1 MGWFKKIAKAVTNTV
16 QKVATT
22 VTNVV
27 KAVIKDPVPVIAQI
41 AGAAVG
47 IPPAVTAAAVTAVRG
62 GDLSDIAKSAAVAY
76 VASSA
81 SAPASV
87 TSATTSAGQS
97 VTQSLAST
105 VGETT
110 AQAVGN
116 ATTAAL
122 NQGIVGGTTA
132 AITGKDIGQGFVS
145 GAVTGA
151 VASGT
156 GSVFTEVQKD
166 PNWGLSPATT
176 KVVAGATSAAI
187 TAEALGQD
195 SSQAIAN
202 YVANSGLQAVKSTA
216 TEAVK
221 STDIA
226 QTIKDNLSS
235 IFTPTTLAANQ
246 PTPQQI
252 EAQVAKTPEDKIN
265 ELVQQTAGRDA
276 TPQEVASLLTPEDI
290 KQITSGAQQL
300 MGGPSVQVAGAN
312 QPIPESKPLETPV
325 AISGVPK
332 FKESLPSDYQPPAGM
347 RVLTGDEAS
356 LTEAPDVKATYD
368 PSINQYVWMVPETK
382 PEETAAPLQPLSVL
396 ESAPSMASP
405 VVATEQPAE
414 KPPVIVEPF
423 VDPYSYAISL
433 NKQSTAPLSTIS
445 QPAPS
450 VTSPTVVDNTATPV
464 VDSTIATP
472 SVTSTTE
479 VPVAPLST
487 VTQPAQ
493 PSQTETVVAPLSSI
507 TTAPVDQTAGQ
518 ITNTQQPVSQST
530 SVLPSVSEP
539 VTTTVDYGLGP
550 VDILTSSPSSIQ
562 TEQPSVG
569 VADTAVT
576 APTIAQPEEEIPS
589 LSNVDVTA
597 TSEEPPLSEL
607 PQTVLTTQPVASVTA
622 TSAPAPSL
630 SMSSST
636 PVRKTTFSTGSGSAS
651 ATDTSGETADT
662 ITPSYLTTTV
672 TSDKFES
679 PLDVFRKIQSTN
691 PIVPAVQT
699 TQPQLQAQ
707 PMSEYYN
714 YGAEPSMDE
723 IFGMSYG
730 TEPMMAAGGL
740 TGTRYGRYAG
750 GGMATPLMAA
760 GGKLRVDFRH
770 GDAVTGAGDG
780 QSDDIPAMLADGEFV
795 FPADVVAAIGNG
807 STKAGSDKLYDMMH
821 GIRAHVRSAKPE
833 DLPPEIKSPLQFL
846 KTKPSRA
853 RR

>member
-1 MGWFKKIAKAVTNTV
+1 MGLFKKIFKAVKKTV
-16 QKVATT
+16 KKVATT

-47 IPPAVTAAAVTAVRG
+47 IPPAVTAAAVTAARG
-62 GDLSDIAKSAAVAY
+62 GDLTDIAKSAAVAY

-105 VGETT
+105 VGQTT

-166 PNWGLSPATT
+166 PNWGLSPSTT

-216 TEAVK
+216 TAALS
-221 STDIA
+221 STDTA

-252 EAQVAKTPEDKIN
+252 EAQVAKTPEDKVN
-265 ELVQQTAGRDA
+265 EFVQQTAGRDA

-312 QPIPESKPLETPV
+312 QPIPESKPLETSV
-325 AISGVPK
+325 EVSGVPK

-382 PEETAAPLQPLSVL
+382 PEEPASSLQPLSVL

-405 VVATEQPAE
+405 VVADE
-414 KPPVIVEPF
+414 KPPIIVEPF
-423 VDPYSYAISL
+423 VDPYSYAI
-433 NKQSTAPLSTIS
+433 NSTQKP
-445 QPAPS
+445 
-450 VTSPTVVDNTATPV
+450 N
-464 VDSTIATP
+464 
-472 SVTSTTE
+472 
-479 VPVAPLST
+479 APLST

-493 PSQTETVVAPLSSI
+493 PSQTETVVAPLSGI
-507 TTAPVDQTAGQ
+507 TKAPVDQTAGQ
-518 ITNTQQPVSQST
+518 TTNKPVTTTVTSPLSGLSQSTKTEQPTITQQPVDQIT

-550 VDILTSSPSSIQ
+550 VAISTSSPSTVIS
-562 TEQPSVG
+562 EQPSFG
-569 VADTAVT
+569 VTDTTVT
-576 APTIAQPEEEIPS
+576 APTVAQPEEEIPS

-597 TSEEPPLSEL
+597 TPEEEPLIEL
-607 PQTVLTTQPVASVTA
+607 PQTTVTSQPVANVTTSPTITVPTSSTTKAPTSTA
-622 TSAPAPSL
+622 TKSSGFPTYTPPSTSGGEADSAIQPSFL
-630 SMSSST
+630 TST
-636 PVRKTTFSTGSGSAS
+636 STG
-651 ATDTSGETADT
+651 DR
-662 ITPSYLTTTV
+662 
-672 TSDKFES
+672 FES
-679 PLDVFRKIQSTN
+679 PLETFLKIQAAN
-691 PIVPAVQT
+691 PLAYQLAPVQS
-699 TQPQLQAQ
+699 QAQ
-707 PMSEYYN
+707 PKPMNEYYN
-714 YGAEPSMDE
+714 YGSEQSLDE
-723 IFGMSYG
+723 IMSGSSDEETGMAS
-730 TEPMMAAGGL
+730 GGL

-750 GGMATPLMAA
+750 GGMTTPLMAA

-821 GIRAHVRSAKPE
+821 SIRAHVRSAKPE